1 MSTTPPKPDS
11 AAPETPPITP
21 PLALPV
27 ARPLR
32 RIAALVYDLFLL
44 AAISLA
50 YAAVFFVIQVFTHG
64 EAATQILIDGQETT
78 RLECKGPLRYLFLFG
93 WWFCLALFY
102 SWGWRRTGQTLGMK
116 TWHICL
122 EQLDE
127 SLPGTSPF
135 ASWRQCWIRCL
146 IAPPILLCGG
156 LSYIYCL
163 FNRDGH
169 CLHDIWSQTRVVVLP
184 KAK

>member
-1 MSTTPPKPDS
+1 MSTTPPKSDS

-78 RLECKGPLRYLFLFG
+78 RLEYKGPLR
-93 WWFCLALFY
+93 
-102 SWGWRRTGQTLGMK
+102 
-116 TWHICL
+116 
-122 EQLDE
+122 
-127 SLPGTSPF
+127 SLPL
-135 ASWRQCWIRCL
+135 WL
-146 IAPPILLCGG
+146 
-156 LSYIYCL
+156 
-163 FNRDGH
+163 
-169 CLHDIWSQTRVVVLP
+169 VVLSRTILQLVLAAYWTNP
-184 KAK
+184 RHENLAYLSRTT